1 MNSSPSFYYLNSE
14 QQPVGPMQLDGI
26 RKLVQAGVIDPGVLV
41 CPAGEEEWKS
51 LREWSEDG
59 TKSLGPPRVPPPP
72 RPSPSTLASSARPTS
87 SPHALPDWLAPASMG
102 AGILSILTTFLPALA
117 ILIAVPAIVG
127 GILILRHP
135 ALPRRGF
142 ALAAVLTGGL
152 GALPALL
159 FLLGMFLGM
168 LIPGG
173 GEVAEMER
181 ALRKGIEVG
190 HDAAKRYPDD
200 AASQSRFIASALQKI
215 DTRGCPP
222 EFRVAYQRNIDAW
235 ETAAP
240 YFEANN
246 PATWFLEG
254 FFGGL
259 ANDFSG
265 VGYTDYQARIAAQN
279 IDATYRDLRE
289 IAVAYGARIPTP

>member
-1 MNSSPSFYYLNSE
+1 MADYYYLNAE
-14 QQPVGPMQLDGI
+14 NQPVGPMTLEGI
-26 RKLVQAGVIDPGVLV
+26 RKLVATGIVGSNVLV
-41 CPAGEEEWKS
+41 CPAGEGEWKPIS
-51 LREWSEDG
+51 DWEAPVDPP
-59 TKSLGPPRVPPPP
+59 LGPPLTPPPP
-72 RPSPSTLASSARPTS
+72 RASSQPAAESPSPSWTS
-87 SPHALPDWLAPASMG
+87 LPEWTAPAAMWG
-102 AGILSILTTFLPALA
+102 GLLSILVSFLPVLALLLA
-117 ILIAVPAIVG
+117 IPAVVG
-127 GILILRHP
+127 GVLVLKRP
-135 ALPRRGF
+135 ASSKRGF
-142 ALAAVLTGGL
+142 ALAAILTGGL

-159 FLLGMFLGM
+159 IILGMFFGM
-168 LIPGG
+168 LTPGG

-265 VGYTDYQARIAAQN
+265 VGYTDYQARLAAQN